1 MNDHTHTHTNG
12 NNNNNNKKNNK
23 LPCIVVHVVLY
34 SVVLVTIVQCVF
46 WYVFILYIKMNER
59 NLTNFG
65 LYLLVWQENTNQ
77 MRWWWS
83 SQWQPSIIVA
93 IEEPYINTQ
102 QYDNN
107 GNGGDNETRRQEW
120 NEEIENKNDRFPGS
134 LEVSCSIYYSLRH
147 EEVVDISLS
156 LSLPHSL
163 THFLVVAHKINW
175 CMVGCMIQIKQEFS
189 ICLCVF
195 VSFMWCNFNPSR
207 FLFLVRQCK
216 IHRR

>member
-1 MNDHTHTHTNG
+1 MRRCARALQNLNKSGPIGINISIGSYKTSINLSFLFSSYLSPSLFNSHVHERSHTHTHTNG
-12 NNNNNNKKNNK
+12 NNNNNKKNNK

-102 QYDNN
+102 HNTTTM
-107 GNGGDNETRRQEW
+107 EM
-120 NEEIENKNDRFPGS
+120 EEIMKLGVKS
-134 LEVSCSIYYSLRH
+134 GM
-147 EEVVDISLS
+147 
-156 LSLPHSL
+156 
-163 THFLVVAHKINW
+163 K
-175 CMVGCMIQIKQEFS
+175 K
-189 ICLCVF
+189 
-195 VSFMWCNFNPSR
+195 
-207 FLFLVRQCK
+207 
-216 IHRR
+216 